1 MQRKQEGMGKEE
13 TGKKEKRGKTTA
25 KKTNESVIREKDR
38 IGNEWR
44 GQSRRERHN
53 RRSRVTALWLVLISS
68 LSELAWLTG
77 CRTS

>member
-1 MQRKQEGMGKEE
+1 MGKEE
-13 TGKKEKRGKTTA
+13 TEKKRKEEKRKTTA
-25 KKTNESVIREKDR
+25 KKETIESVIREKGR

-44 GQSRRERHN
+44 GQSRIERHN

>member
-1 MQRKQEGMGKEE
+1 MGKEE
-13 TGKKEKRGKTTA
+13 TEKKRKEEKRKTTA
-25 KKTNESVIREKDR
+25 KKTIESVIREKDR